1 MRGAEPSSQEVF
13 EFFIKEVFSINQDK
27 DSGLYT
33 IAIKHYSPYVAKS
46 WVNWL
51 IEDINKVMRER
62 AISETSQNLFYLNEQ
77 LDKTSI
83 ADMQNTFYKLIEE
96 QTKSLMLAEAQDEFV
111 FKVID
116 PAIVPDKKTILIGY
130 LLL

>member
-1 MRGAEPSSQEVF
+1 
-13 EFFIKEVFSINQDK
+13 
-27 DSGLYT
+27 
-33 IAIKHYSPYVAKS
+33 
-46 WVNWL
+46 
-51 IEDINKVMRER
+51 ER

-116 PAIVPDKKTILIGY
+116 PAIVPDKKDNPNRLLIIIIGSILG
-130 LLL
+130 LMLGSGFV

>member
-1 MRGAEPSSQEVF
+1 
-13 EFFIKEVFSINQDK
+13 
-27 DSGLYT
+27 
-33 IAIKHYSPYVAKS
+33 
-46 WVNWL
+46 L

-116 PAIVPDKKTILIGY
+116 PAIVPDKKDNPNRLLIIIIGSILG
-130 LLL
+130 LMLGSGFV